1 MSNKV
6 SLRPL
11 TPEERQQIEA
21 LAHSRT
27 EPARTVERAQIIL
40 AAAGGQGPAQV
51 ARALGVSRPTV
62 YRWVARFNLQGP
74 YGLEDQPRAGRPAT
88 YPPEQVADRGVPA
101 GDRRGVDARL

>member
-1 MSNKV
+1 MSKRV

-27 EPARTVERAQIIL
+27 APARTVERAQIIR

-51 ARALGVSRPTV
+51 ARDLGVSRPTV
-62 YRWVARFNLQGP
+62 DRWVARFNLQG
-74 YGLEDQPRAGRPAT
+74 LTAWRT
-88 YPPEQVADRGVPA
+88 SPEP
-101 GDRRGVDARL
+101 DARPPTPRSRSPRSWPPR